1 MGLRLKIKGAEEI
14 FLDEHSIIKASFM
27 TDTPDDSNARSTDV
41 VNTLRI
47 HGKILTAVNGQ
58 PVDDTM
64 KIGKWSLVRA
74 EVADS
79 YREAELEVIVAGKIV
94 RRVNFPEAFIVDY
107 TEDYADVEGTGTF
120 DLTIR
125 QKKDLFDNTEITGGY
140 EA

>member
-1 MGLRLKIKGAEEI
+1 MGLILKIMGTDEI
-14 FLDEHSIIKASFM
+14 NLNEHSIIKAEFM

-47 HGKILTAVNGQ
+47 HGKILTAVNGE

-64 KIGKWSLVRA
+64 KIAKWSLVRA

-79 YREAELEVIVAGKIV
+79 YREVTLQVIVADQVV
-94 RRVNFPEAFIVDY
+94 RKVHLPNAFIVDY
-107 TEDYADVEGTGTF
+107 TENYADVEGTGTF

-125 QKKDLFDNTEITGGY
+125 QKKDLFDRTEITGGY
-140 EA
+140 GV